1 MNAGFSN
8 FKALDNHG
16 GDPVWWDINQLISEQ
31 QTLRPIHEGYL
42 KDRFLFG
49 LMSEWQTNTNSILG
63 AGNNFVTSDKQGQPG
78 GIDVLDYQSRVRYG
92 CRLLGYSEQQ
102 GCTP

>member
-16 GDPVWWDINQLISEQ
+16 GDPVRWDINQLISEQ

-63 AGNNFVTSDKQGQPG
+63 AVNNIVTSDKQVQPG
-78 GIDVLDYQSRVRYG
+78 GIDVLYDQARVRYG